1 VKILHLIDH
10 MGLGGA
16 QNIVL
21 DLVESR
27 DPKIDMTVWSL
38 RDWVMPVA
46 AERLASAR
54 VSFLNLGFSKLN
66 PLGLVRLRS
75 LLAQEQPDVLHTHLQ
90 FSSTFGIAAAI
101 SLGKHR
107 PLLVNHIHNDPFQHY
122 THWQRFASR
131 ILASQ
136 VEAQVALTASLRDSA
151 HRAFG
156 SRARRIEVIP
166 AGLNLQVFN
175 STRGDL
181 DRIEHFRKGATR
193 VVGTVGR
200 LAEQKALHIL
210 LEATPHLLKE
220 DPSTR
225 VLLVGEGPLHQTLES
240 RAKQLNI
247 TDSVTFARYQSDMV
261 SLYRAMDV
269 FVLPSRHEGF
279 GIVSIE
285 AMAMG
290 VPVVGTKVIGT
301 IDVVQDGLTGL
312 LIPFGDPIALASA
325 VSRLFSE
332 PSLKQKLC
340 ENATKYVREY
350 YSRESATAK
359 IESLYCEL
367 VQGRRMIT
375 PG

>member
-1 VKILHLIDH
+1 
-10 MGLGGA
+10 
-16 QNIVL
+16 
-21 DLVESR
+21 
-27 DPKIDMTVWSL
+27 
-38 RDWVMPVA
+38 
-46 AERLASAR
+46 
-54 VSFLNLGFSKLN
+54 
-66 PLGLVRLRS
+66 
-75 LLAQEQPDVLHTHLQ
+75 
-90 FSSTFGIAAAI
+90 
-101 SLGKHR
+101 
-107 PLLVNHIHNDPFQHY
+107 
-122 THWQRFASR
+122 
-131 ILASQ
+131 
-136 VEAQVALTASLRDSA
+136 
-151 HRAFG
+151 
-156 SRARRIEVIP
+156 
-166 AGLNLQVFN
+166 
-175 STRGDL
+175 
-181 DRIEHFRKGATR
+181 

-225 VLLVGEGPLHQTLES
+225 VLLVGEGPLHKTLES

-290 VPVVGTKVIGT
+290 VPVVGTKVMGT

-340 ENATKYVREY
+340 ENANKYVREY
-350 YSRESATAK
+350 YSRESVTAK